1 MNSVIETEI
10 KNIPLR
16 FQTDAG
22 LFSPG
27 AVDAGTLAML
37 SRVDFEENDK
47 VLDLGCGYGVVGIL
61 AARLIGRENVVLCD
75 SSKNAVEYSGIN
87 ARLNQVP
94 GLDVRLSDGLENI
107 PECDFTLILS
117 NPPYHADFSVAKHFI
132 EAGFRHLAVAGRLV
146 MVTKRLEWYRNKIT
160 SVFGGVR
167 VEEIDGYYVFV
178 AEKRRTASG
187 SGKKK
192 AGKVNKLSRKLQRR
206 HGDKH

>member
-61 AARLIGRENVVLCD
+61 AARLIGHRNHRSLFQRQLRKCR
-75 SSKNAVEYSGIN
+75 GI
-87 ARLNQVP
+87 
-94 GLDVRLSDGLENI
+94 
-107 PECDFTLILS
+107 
-117 NPPYHADFSVAKHFI
+117 
-132 EAGFRHLAVAGRLV
+132 FR
-146 MVTKRLEWYRNKIT
+146 N
-160 SVFGGVR
+160 
-167 VEEIDGYYVFV
+167 
-178 AEKRRTASG
+178 
-187 SGKKK
+187 
-192 AGKVNKLSRKLQRR
+192 
-206 HGDKH
+206 

>member
-1 MNSVIETEI
+1 M
-10 KNIPLR
+10 
-16 FQTDAG
+16 
-22 LFSPG
+22 LFRS
-27 AVDAGTLAML
+27 
-37 SRVDFEENDK
+37 
-47 VLDLGCGYGVVGIL
+47 
-61 AARLIGRENVVLCD
+61 
-75 SSKNAVEYSGIN
+75 
-87 ARLNQVP
+87 
-94 GLDVRLSDGLENI
+94 NI